1 MKFLLA
7 LITVI
12 TSLNVGA
19 AITIG
24 TYNIRN
30 FDYDT
35 RSRVKT
41 NKSALTT
48 ILGNLNADVMS
59 IQEINNTDEFHRFV
73 ANNLPGYKAALSECG
88 GSHGQK
94 LGFLYNTKTIELIN
108 FTEDLSLSNPGGHET
123 CYDGSRPMAIAQF
136 QIKATKQ
143 KFFGVSVHL
152 KSGSQASS
160 VYKRNKQYS
169 LITEKI
175 KDLKYTTGIQD
186 YYIAG
191 DFNTTEFISRGSD
204 YKNLGQVVSKL
215 GMVHLTQRVACT
227 AYWWGGTDDGI
238 ESPSILDHLIVSPG
252 LIKKSSPE
260 IKVGGHCQKVRCQQV
275 SERDLGVSYEGVS
288 DHCPITSTIQ

>member
-1 MKFLLA
+1 MKLLLA
-7 LITVI
+7 LFTII
-12 TSLNVGA
+12 SSLNVE

-41 NKSALTT
+41 DKSALTS
-48 ILGNLNADVMS
+48 ILESLNADVLS
-59 IQEINNTDEFHRFV
+59 VQEINNTDEFHRFV
-73 ANNLPGYKAALSECG
+73 ARNLPGYKAALSECG
-88 GSHGQK
+88 GAHGQK
-94 LGFLYNTKTIELIN
+94 LGFLYNTKTVDLLE
-108 FTEDLSLSNPGGHET
+108 FTEDVSLSNPGSHET
-123 CYDGSRPMAIAQF
+123 CHDGSRPMAIGKF
-136 QIKATKQ
+136 QIKENKQ

-152 KSGSQASS
+152 KSGSQANS
-160 VYKRNKQYS
+160 VYKRNQQYS

-204 YKNLGQVVSKL
+204 YLNLGKVVSTL
-215 GMVHLTQRVACT
+215 GMVSLTQRVACT
-227 AYWWGGTDDGI
+227 AYWWGGSDDGI
-238 ESPSILDHLIVSPG
+238 ETPSILDHLIVTPG
-252 LIKKSSPE
+252 LIKTAKPVTN
-260 IKVGGHCQKVRCQQV
+260 VGGHCQKVRCQQV

-288 DHCPITSTIQ
+288 DHCPITATIQ

>member
-7 LITVI
+7 LFTII
-12 TSLNVGA
+12 TSLNVE

-30 FDYDT
+30 FDYDS

-41 NKSALTT
+41 DKSALTS
-48 ILGNLNADVMS
+48 ILENLNADVLS

-73 ANNLPGYKAALSECG
+73 ARNLPGYKAALSECG
-88 GSHGQK
+88 GAHGQK
-94 LGFLYNTKTIELIN
+94 LGFLYNTRTVDLLE
-108 FTEDLSLSNPGGHET
+108 FTEDVSISNPGGHET
-123 CYDGSRPMAIAQF
+123 CHDGSRPMAIGKF
-136 QIKATKQ
+136 QIKENKQ

-152 KSGSQASS
+152 KSGSQANS

-169 LITEKI
+169 LIAEKI

-204 YKNLGQVVSKL
+204 YQNLGKVVNTL
-215 GMVHLTQRVACT
+215 GMVNLTQRVACT
-227 AYWWGGTDDGI
+227 AYWWGGSDDGI
-238 ESPSILDHLIVSPG
+238 ETPSILDHLIVTPG
-252 LIKKSSPE
+252 LIKTTKPVTN
-260 IKVGGHCQKVRCQQV
+260 VGGHCQKVRCQQV